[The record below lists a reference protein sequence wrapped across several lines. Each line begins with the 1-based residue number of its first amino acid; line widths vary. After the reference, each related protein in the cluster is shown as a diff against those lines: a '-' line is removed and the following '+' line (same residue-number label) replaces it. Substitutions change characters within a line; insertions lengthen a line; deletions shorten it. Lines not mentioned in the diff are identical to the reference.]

1 MHDHRPRRT
10 ARADRRTRKR
20 HHQAG
25 LTTRQCQAEKGD
37 QFTAEMIKN
46 GLIVACE
53 EMFYAFGRTAMSP
66 VIYEV
71 LDYAV
76 GIANAEGELV
86 AQTPG
91 VPGFSGVLDFVAAD
105 VLEKWRKEMRPGDV
119 YVLNVPYQIGR
130 ASCRARK
137 AVPRR
142 GRDD

>member
-25 LTTRQCQAEKGD
+25 VTTRQGPAEKAD
-37 QFTAEMIKN
+37 PFTAEMIKN

-76 GIANAEGELV
+76 GVDHAEGQLV
-86 AQTPG
+86 AQTTACPG
-91 VPGFSGVLDFVAAD
+91 LRCDLD
-105 VLEKWRKEMRPGDV
+105 
-119 YVLNVPYQIGR
+119 
-130 ASCRARK
+130 
-137 AVPRR
+137 
-142 GRDD
+142 

>member
-1 MHDHRPRRT
+1 MHDHRPGRT

-25 LTTRQCQAEKGD
+25 VTTRQGPAEKAD
-37 QFTAEMIKN
+37 PFTAEMIKN

-76 GIANAEGELV
+76 GIATLEGEHG
-86 AQTPG
+86 AQTHG
-91 VPGFSGVLDFVAAD
+91 VHGYVDVEVLQLSQGMVK
-105 VLEKWRKEMRPGDV
+105 VL
-119 YVLNVPYQIGR
+119 
-130 ASCRARK
+130 
-137 AVPRR
+137 
-142 GRDD
+142 